1 MAYPVVAVISLI
13 LASVL
18 AFFICH
24 NEQAVESN
32 YVIIDENL
40 SAIDA
45 A

>member
-24 NEQAVESN
+24 NEQAVETN
-32 YVIIDENL
+32 YVVMDEDL
-40 SAIDA
+40 SAPDA